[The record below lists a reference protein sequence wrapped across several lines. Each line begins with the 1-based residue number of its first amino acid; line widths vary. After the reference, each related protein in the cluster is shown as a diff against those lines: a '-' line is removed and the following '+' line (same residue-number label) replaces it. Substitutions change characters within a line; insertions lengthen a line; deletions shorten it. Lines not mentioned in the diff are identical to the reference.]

1 MFVQHAK
8 QQVDFTRTNHIFQ
21 LLLKFELILQLDAIA
36 TYPKL
41 CPKEGRPF
49 LPTFCCQKNS
59 LFRKN
64 CHIRDIWVLQRNNFT
79 VDVLLNEKLPKSCQS
94 LPSSSSNSSPATRG
108 INTSPVSPSKSC
120 VEWCFGDR
128 DFEKRTAIFSESLS
142 AFIMRSCAK
151 PANSGGYSNDFV
163 NVNDFTK
170 RSECLSLKRIL

>member
-1 MFVQHAK
+1 MQLQHIPNFVQRKADLSCQHFAVK
-8 QQVDFTRTNHIFQ
+8 KIHYSGRTVTSVIFES
-21 LLLKFELILQLDAIA
+21 FSE
-36 TYPKL
+36 
-41 CPKEGRPF
+41 
-49 LPTFCCQKNS
+49 
-59 LFRKN
+59 
-64 CHIRDIWVLQRNNFT
+64 NNFT

-170 RSECLSLKRIL
+170 EANAYLSRENSKFFP